1 MTAKLYIKKLLNGIG
16 FEIFNKKLL
25 EKTDDPYFVLSKVL
39 MDYEVRTIIDG
50 GASIGS
56 TSLKLAKLFPKACI
70 HSIEPYPPFFE
81 KLSKISKNQKR
92 VKPHQLAFA
101 EKNGITHLQ
110 INKSEGT
117 NSLLKYHPDSTAVF
131 GNLLEKKGEIEVKSV
146 TIDHFIQSQLI
157 DKVDILKLDLQGYE
171 LLAIEGCLQ
180 SLQLRKIKV
189 ILCEIIFDKLYENQP
204 LCTTLLDKLV
214 NNFNFKLF
222 NFFQPHYH
230 HGKLIQFDA
239 LFIHSDLMD
248 CVNNSVKNTFH
259 SYSRFPCML

>member
-1 MTAKLYIKKLLNGIG
+1 MSVKKYIKRIFSYLG
-16 FEIFNKKLL
+16 FEIINKKLI
-25 EKTDDPYFVLSKVL
+25 EQADDPYFVLSKILKEYDVK
-39 MDYEVRTIIDG
+39 TIIDA

-56 TSLKLAKLFPKACI
+56 TSLNLANLFPQACV
-70 HSIEPYPPFFE
+70 HAVEPYPPFFE

-117 NSLLKYHPDSTAVF
+117 NSLLKYHPNSTAVF
-131 GNLLEKKGEIEVKSV
+131 GNHLEKKGEIEVKSL

-157 DKVDILKLDLQGYE
+157 DRVDILKLDLQGYE
-171 LLAIEGCLQ
+171 LLAIEGCSQ
-180 SLQLRKIKV
+180 SLQLGKIKV
-189 ILCEIIFDKLYENQP
+189 ILCEIIIDKLYENQP
-204 LCTTLLDKLV
+204 VCTTILDKLV
-214 NNFNFKLF
+214 KEFNFKLF